1 MNMSFDPLYC
11 PKSGCQ
17 TFGVSLYNASVRSLL
32 KDNRSH
38 ALFHDDWANEHCQRV
53 TAKDEE
59 EARALT
65 YARFRPEEGFVITEV
80 IVLSFS

>member
-1 MNMSFDPLYC
+1 MDTTLDPLYC
-11 PKSGCQ
+11 PKSGCR
-17 TFGVSLYNASVRSLL
+17 TFGVSLYNADVRSLL

-53 TAKDEE
+53 TARNEE

-65 YARFRPEEGFVITEV
+65 YARFRPEEGFIITE
-80 IVLSFS
+80 IVTLSL